1 MLLRGQ
7 TSDKISKFKKSR
19 MSLLFYSTYITGNE
33 ELFTLKTIMGNFIY
47 KFISLDTVV
56 VTIDVLTARNNDVK
70 HAETRTVQFAWLKLL
85 FCLER
90 IHKIDCHYSYWPNLS
105 LVCPLNYHV
114 TLLLSHQF

>member
-1 MLLRGQ
+1 
-7 TSDKISKFKKSR
+7 
-19 MSLLFYSTYITGNE
+19 MSLVLFYITGNE
-33 ELFTLKTIMGNFIY
+33 ELFILKTIMGNFIY
-47 KFISLDTVV
+47 KFIFLDTIV

-70 HAETRTVQFAWLKLL
+70 HVEARTVHFASLKLL

-105 LVCPLNYHV
+105 LVHPLNYHV